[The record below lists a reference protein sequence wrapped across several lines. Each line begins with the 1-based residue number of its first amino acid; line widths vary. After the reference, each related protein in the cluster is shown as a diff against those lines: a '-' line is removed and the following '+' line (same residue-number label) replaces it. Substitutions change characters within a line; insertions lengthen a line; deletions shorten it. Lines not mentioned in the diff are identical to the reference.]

1 MITIGKGVQGEPSP
15 LDHLWTFGGKMEQ
28 YFTKNPAT
36 EKEIFKFEWNVGKEV
51 FYFYTSNSVFSKK
64 GVDFGSML
72 LIETILNE
80 NEDFAGSILDLG
92 CGYGPLGIVAA
103 KILKKS
109 FVTMC
114 DVNERALELSRMNA
128 KENKVDDRIKVLASS
143 AFENIKD
150 NYDIIMTNPPI
161 RAGKDVV
168 FSFYDGAYEH
178 LNKEGRLY
186 VVVQK
191 KQGATSTKAKLENLF
206 GNCETANKKSGYFI
220 FRASK

>member
-1 MITIGKGVQGEPSP
+1 
-15 LDHLWTFGGKMEQ
+15 MEQ

-92 CGYGPLGIVAA
+92 CGYGPLGIIAA

-114 DVNERALELSRMNA
+114 DVNERALELSRMNV
-128 KENKVDDRIKVLASS
+128 KENKVDNRIKVLASS

-168 FSFYDGAYEH
+168 FSFYDGSYEH
-178 LNKEGRLY
+178 LNKDGRLY
-186 VVVQK
+186 VVIQK
-191 KQGATSTKAKLENLF
+191 KQGAPSTKAKLESLF
-206 GNCETANKKSGYFI
+206 GNCETVNKESGYFI
-220 FRASK
+220 FRCIKE

>member
-1 MITIGKGVQGEPSP
+1 MRSQRHYKYAVVGVRS
-15 LDHLWTFGGKMEQ
+15 H
-28 YFTKNPAT
+28 T
-36 EKEIFKFEWNVGKEV
+36 EKNKEYIVINAGKDI

-80 NEDFAGSILDLG
+80 NEDFSGSILDLG
-92 CGYGPLGIVAA
+92 CGYGPMGVIVA
-103 KILKKS
+103 KKLKKS

-128 KENKVDDRIKVLASS
+128 KENKVDDRIKVIASS

-161 RAGKDVV
+161 RAGKNVV
-168 FSFYDGAYEH
+168 FSFYEGAYEH
-178 LNKEGRLY
+178 LNDGGKLY
-186 VVVQK
+186 VVIQK
-191 KQGATSTKAKLENLF
+191 KQGAPSTKAKLESLF
-206 GNCETANKKSGYFI
+206 GNCETADKKSGYFI
-220 FRASK
+220 FRCIKK

>member
-1 MITIGKGVQGEPSP
+1 
-15 LDHLWTFGGKMEQ
+15 
-28 YFTKNPAT
+28 
-36 EKEIFKFEWNVGKEV
+36 
-51 FYFYTSNSVFSKK
+51 
-64 GVDFGSML
+64 ML

-143 AFENIKD
+143 SFENIKD

-191 KQGATSTKAKLENLF
+191 KQGAPSTKAKLENLF

-220 FRASK
+220 FRCIKE